1 MCSAVLQF
9 YLLSDSRACGWIAP
23 RLPGVVRAASR
34 ALVRQDVELHVGRHA
49 TVVAKDPYL
58 NENAGTRLNAA
69 SSTEKQPRGEADRDR
84 GGAFCSEETSASLPS
99 SSDRSLA
106 SGTLQPEGMKR
117 FTWTGLVPEVAG

>member
-1 MCSAVLQF
+1 M
-9 YLLSDSRACGWIAP
+9 
-23 RLPGVVRAASR
+23 
-34 ALVRQDVELHVGRHA
+34 
-49 TVVAKDPYL
+49 
-58 NENAGTRLNAA
+58 NAA

-117 FTWTGLVPEVAG
+117 FTWTGLVPEVAGRDQDDAWSGEEEAVYLLIQLLPDVGHVAGRPQAHRA

>member
-1 MCSAVLQF
+1 MQATYRSTAQPHEFMCSAVLQF
-9 YLLSDSRACGWIAP
+9 YLLSNSRACGWIAP

-69 SSTEKQPRGEADRDR
+69 SSTEKQPRGRQTETEEGPSALKKRVRPYHLLLIDRWHR
-84 GGAFCSEETSASLPS
+84 GRCNLKE
-99 SSDRSLA
+99 
-106 SGTLQPEGMKR
+106 
-117 FTWTGLVPEVAG
+117 

>member
-1 MCSAVLQF
+1 M
-9 YLLSDSRACGWIAP
+9 
-23 RLPGVVRAASR
+23 
-34 ALVRQDVELHVGRHA
+34 RQDVELHVGRHA

-69 SSTEKQPRGEADRDR
+69 SSTEKQPRGRQTET
-84 GGAFCSEETSASLPS
+84 FCSEETSASLPS
-99 SSDRSLA
+99 SSDRWLA